1 MFYKAE
7 LQKKNAIKLDQKL
20 KEYGIPEFMWKFFR
34 AKIKSKAAALK
45 YLSMIKNFL
54 LYTLENNLIQ
64 KTEISTLEPQDF
76 NNIMAEDITEYLEIQ
91 EMNGV
96 SPTTLNTK
104 KNVLRSFWNYLA
116 RLSETN
122 IDRDFF
128 EDVTYEG
135 ISSSNENVIE
145 KFPLQSELDEMES
158 KILKISNDFTR
169 NRNLTIFNIL
179 KGTGL
184 RKSELIGLDIQ
195 NVCLNAEIPY
205 IKVIGKGKY
214 REENI
219 VGLHGQV
226 VKTTSGLIAVQIDGM
241 YNAASSNGLYW
252 FKRSEL
258 DIIRDESE
266 DNKMTGFSKVA
277 IVNLVDDYNK
287 KDYGFALYDEDINEI
302 VKYDTNHPLYLIVNA
317 RGKDNRVLGI
327 LKEIKTVKEYGKGV
341 TAQVVGVVNMNAY
354 NARIDKENRQKE
366 IAKQKASIEKELKS
380 EIEKMN
386 NIALYEKMAKEHP
399 ENPRL
404 AELVSA
410 LKELGE

>member
-54 LYTLENNLIQ
+54 LYALENNLIQ
-64 KTEISTLEPQDF
+64 KTEISALEPQDF

-135 ISSSNENVIE
+135 ISSSHGQNVIE

-214 REENI
+214 REEEARTVYLSGSVNDELSKWINYRNDMADIHKWNTNALFVNI
-219 VGLHGQV
+219 NGERLLERGVDGIFDRYGDRITPHMMRHYYISVTRKIDEVFTKQQVGHASLEITEG
-226 VKTTSGLIAVQIDGM
+226 TYTNAVYD
-241 YNAASSNGLYW
+241 
-252 FKRSEL
+252 
-258 DIIRDESE
+258 
-266 DNKMTGFSKVA
+266 
-277 IVNLVDDYNK
+277 K
-287 KDYGFALYDEDINEI
+287 KD
-302 VKYDTNHPLYLIVNA
+302 
-317 RGKDNRVLGI
+317 I
-327 LKEIKTVKEYGKGV
+327 L
-341 TAQVVGVVNMNAY
+341 ANM
-354 NARIDKENRQKE
+354 
-366 IAKQKASIEKELKS
+366 
-380 EIEKMN
+380 
-386 NIALYEKMAKEHP
+386 
-399 ENPRL
+399 
-404 AELVSA
+404 
-410 LKELGE
+410 